1 MFVAYENIVCTL
13 CKMAKPNIK
22 KLEKQTNQSL
32 VGLTPDAKFKET
44 FSSKNP

>member
-1 MFVAYENIVCTL
+1 VFVAYENIVCTL
-13 CKMAKPNIK
+13 KWQSLISKIGK
-22 KLEKQTNQSL
+22 TNKSKL